1 MFILIHLIS
10 LARRKIT
17 VSLSQLTAASCVLST
32 KMSSKRFKKKKK
44 ARQRIK
50 RRSLI
55 TSWCKKRKKKIRKKK
70 FHIRP
75 SGRS

>member
-10 LARRKIT
+10 LARKKIT

-44 ARQRIK
+44 
-50 RRSLI
+50 
-55 TSWCKKRKKKIRKKK
+55 KKL
-70 FHIRP
+70 
-75 SGRS
+75 GRE